1 MSQQQRHREAEY
13 ALREALE
20 EAHKDFA
27 LRHAFDRFG
36 EQWPQVGIDA
46 LAGLLGAVEEYLRVC
61 DESKRPVG
69 RPRMTKRAMVEKY
82 PGILN
87 RLHKEK
93 VVDLA
98 AAYGV
103 SRANVYLWRKNFPV
117 EVQP

>member
-1 MSQQQRHREAEY
+1 MSRHREAEY
-13 ALREALE
+13 ALRAALE
-20 EAHKDFA
+20 EAHKELAHQYLWEDDPTH
-27 LRHAFDRFG
+27 L
-36 EQWPQVGIDA
+36 EDA
-46 LAGLLGAVEEYLRVC
+46 LAGLIGAVEEYLRIC
-61 DESKRPVG
+61 AESIRPVG
-69 RPRMTKRAMVEKY
+69 RPRMTKRIMAEKY